1 MLRADDLASAAEE
14 RMRRV
19 IPDEQI
25 LDAALRVIAEH
36 GYRGASTQQIA
47 HAAGIN
53 GVTLFRRYGSKKA
66 ILLAAAAR
74 EAERLG
80 AGAIQHTG
88 DLAADLTRIV
98 DVFAHQAHTRG
109 RVIAALLSELPR
121 QPELADVVQYP
132 VRVAHGVAGILARYQ
147 ASGELRPGPP
157 LQLLMALLGPI
168 MMRAIAGNVLG
179 GDALPPLDSSAH
191 VAGFLAGHRSG
202 TGAADATTL
211 A

>member
-1 MLRADDLASAAEE
+1 
-14 RMRRV
+14 MRRV

-53 GVTLFRRYGSKKA
+53 GVTLFRRYGSKKT

-191 VAGFLAGHRSG
+191 VAGFLAGHRSS

>member
-53 GVTLFRRYGSKKA
+53 GVTLFRRYGSKKT

-191 VAGFLAGHRSG
+191 VAGFLAGHRSS

>member
-1 MLRADDLASAAEE
+1 MLRADDLASVAEE

-191 VAGFLAGHRSG
+191 VAGFLAGHRSS

>member
-191 VAGFLAGHRSG
+191 VAGFLAGHRSS